1 MTDQAATPK
10 SYATD
15 IQPMFRPKD
24 RATMDWAFDLW
35 DHQQVKD
42 NAAAI
47 LERVEA
53 GDMPCDGPWSP
64 EQVETFRA
72 WMDSGMAE

>member
-1 MTDQAATPK
+1 MSDQGAAAT
-10 SYATD
+10 SFATD
-15 IQPMFRPKD
+15 IQPLFRDKD
-24 RATMDWAFDLW
+24 RARMDWAFDLW
-35 DHQQVKD
+35 DHQQVKE

-53 GDMPCDGPWSP
+53 GDMPCDGPWSAH
-64 EQVETFRA
+64 QIETFKT